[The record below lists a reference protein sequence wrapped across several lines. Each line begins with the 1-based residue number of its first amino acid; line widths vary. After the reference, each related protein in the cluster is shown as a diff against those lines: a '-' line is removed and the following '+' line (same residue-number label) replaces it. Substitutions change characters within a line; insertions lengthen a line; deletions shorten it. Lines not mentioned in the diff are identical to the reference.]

1 MDQRDHEVR
10 CMRLG
15 LAVSRTWW
23 PKTCPSSWTVMEHH
37 AATKKL
43 RHKFVPGEGKGCVP
57 CLGFRALWESFLWR
71 RCVFWMAVHAFSLGC
86 SDAHLPNDSHHKDPN
101 LNLHFPRASILGLLN
116 IPMLSHVSR
125 GSCGSISR
133 WFFSMSKSWVPRTT
147 FCWTL
152 LRLVPSIHSSMVIRG
167 LGEVFIGPW
176 GLGWEFPILK
186 HVSCRHPGGDEES
199 ASWVA
204 KAGKILLMEDI
215 LHHPGSIKSGK

>member
-86 SDAHLPNDSHHKDPN
+86 SDAHLPSDSHHRDPN
-101 LNLHFPRASILGLLN
+101 LNLHLPRLHPGASKHPHVL
-116 IPMLSHVSR
+116 HVSR
-125 GSCGSISR
+125 GSSGSISP
-133 WFFSMSKSWVPRTT
+133 WFFLDVEIVEFQGLRFVGLCFDWFPAFTAPWWYEAWEKFHWAMRFRLGIPHPKTCFMS
-147 FCWTL
+147 
-152 LRLVPSIHSSMVIRG
+152 SS
-167 LGEVFIGPW
+167 
-176 GLGWEFPILK
+176 
-186 HVSCRHPGGDEES
+186 C
-199 ASWVA
+199 
-204 KAGKILLMEDI
+204 LLMEDI
-215 LHHPGSIKSGK
+215 LHHPGSIQSGK